1 MTYRHLY
8 EDVHKVLDEH
18 IEKYEL
24 MLERNENDCDDKEI
38 ISAILQ
44 ELHELKE
51 EFKKCTK

>member
-1 MTYRHLY
+1 MTYRFLY

-51 EFKKCTK
+51 EF